1 MVSIVAALAQS
12 LLFRVEDRIEETV
25 QRSKRNAIFALL
37 AGLLLLTAYTLAVAG
52 LTVALAQRHGAIAAL
67 FGLAGG
73 ATLLAV
79 ILVCILVYLN
89 KREAKIRR
97 RRRQELRARGQLAAL
112 AAGSAAR
119 NPLATAALG
128 VALALFLKP
137 SSRRRRHN
145 DD

>member
-52 LTVALAQRHGAIAAL
+52 LTVALAERHGAIAAL
-67 FGLAGG
+67 LGLAGA

-89 KREAKIRR
+89 KRDAKIRR

-112 AAGSAAR
+112 AAGSAAS

-137 SSRRRRHN
+137 SSRRRRRS